1 MEAGFQRS
9 VWINGAG
16 DDWLKRNRDSLG
28 GRDLTE
34 GAISHLREPPQQ
46 VLEVGCS
53 NGWRLKKLRA
63 KYGCT
68 VAGIDPSPLAR
79 QEAQTDGIDVYS
91 GTAERLNAF
100 SDNSFDMVIYG
111 FCFCFISPED
121 WLAIVSES
129 NRVLRDRGSIVIYD
143 FVGTRFLKRR
153 MMKIFNDSDL
163 EEKPLYLYNFDWPQL
178 WLSHPAYRTVVEV
191 FDMNKAEVCTIL
203 QKGLHHLIND
213 DIKTT

>member
-34 GAISHLREPPQQ
+34 GAIEHLKAPPQQ
-46 VLEVGCS
+46 VLEIGCA

-63 KYGCT
+63 KYGCEVT
-68 VAGIDPSPLAR
+68 GIEPSTLAR
-79 QEAQTDGIDVYS
+79 QEAQAAGLNVYN
-91 GTAERLNAF
+91 GTAENLGCFHA
-100 SDNSFDMVIYG
+100 NSFDMVIYG

-129 NRVLRDRGSIVIYD
+129 NRVLRDRGFIVVYD

-153 MMKIFNDSDL
+153 MMKIFDDNKL
-163 EEKPLYLYNFDWPQL
+163 EEYPLYLYNFDWPKL

-191 FDMNKAEVCTIL
+191 FDMTKAEVCTII
-203 QKGLHHLIND
+203 QKNLHVLLDD
-213 DIKTT
+213 DIKVT